1 MPVLLDTHALIW
13 ALTDDPRLTAPARR
27 VIDDPTQIKVV
38 SIISGWEMAIKV
50 ASGKLKLPIPLQEI
64 FPRHLETLRIDILPI
79 QPRHLHRLL
88 ELPRHHGDPFDR
100 LIAAQSLSEDF
111 ALVGCDAAFDV
122 YGVRRHW

>member
-1 MPVLLDTHALIW
+1 MPVLLNTHALIW
-13 ALTDDPRLTAPARR
+13 ALTDDPRLTTPARR

-50 ASGKLKLPIPLQEI
+50 ASGKLRLPIPLQEI
-64 FPRHLETLRIDILPI
+64 FPGHLETLRIDIFPI

-111 ALVGCDAAFDV
+111 TLLGCDAAFDA
-122 YGVRRHW
+122 YGVRRIW